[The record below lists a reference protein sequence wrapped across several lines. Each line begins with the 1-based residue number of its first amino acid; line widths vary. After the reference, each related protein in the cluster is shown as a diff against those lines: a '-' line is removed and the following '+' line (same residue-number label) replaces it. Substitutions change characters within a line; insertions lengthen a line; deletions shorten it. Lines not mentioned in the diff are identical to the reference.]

1 MEGWRQRRL
10 GWTGKSRK
18 NHGESKTLLTR
29 IGLLMKD
36 LGVGS
41 RCEGQSNLRKAEQ
54 RQVQGAT
61 YNRNGGLGVTEFAPV
76 AYPFSFQLRQQ
87 TAKGLL
93 RVQ

>member
-1 MEGWRQRRL
+1 
-10 GWTGKSRK
+10 
-18 NHGESKTLLTR
+18 
-29 IGLLMKD
+29 MKD